1 MSSVFS
7 IFLAVS
13 IVFLSS
19 LSVSSSAS
27 ASAGEIAKQCYWN
40 AQNFVSLQA
49 ERTYDE
55 DGFHAYGCFIAPNK
69 KAVICEVSAS
79 KGDGAATD
87 TYRVVMNLSC
97 SKAYR
102 VEMTGEE

>member
-7 IFLAVS
+7 VFLAVS

-19 LSVSSSAS
+19 LSVSAS
-27 ASAGEIAKQCYWN
+27 ASAAEIAKQCYWN
-40 AQNFVSLQA
+40 AQSFVALQA
-49 ERTYDE
+49 ERNYDE
-55 DGFHAYGCFIAPNK
+55 DGFHAYNCSLAPNK

>member
-1 MSSVFS
+1 MKMKTALQTV
-7 IFLAVS
+7 LAVS
-13 IVFLSS
+13 ILLGST
-19 LSVSSSAS
+19 LSAS
-27 ASAGEIAKQCYWN
+27 ASEVAKVCFGS
-40 AQNFVSLQA
+40 AQKFVAAQA
-49 ERTYDE
+49 ERNYDE
-55 DGFHAYGCFIAPNK
+55 DGFNAYECFVAPNK
-69 KAVICEVSAS
+69 KAVICDVSAS